1 MSKAFGTKFIILND
15 TQQILNSRV
24 FGGGPWL
31 HIATVV
37 RGLKE
42 YMCFKHTPTDKVYI
56 EEIDGKSPNLF
67 KQISSQSEFDD
78 IKNFLLEKGLLTF
91 GIDKEFKV
99 AK

>member
-1 MSKAFGTKFIILND
+1 MSKAFGTEFVLVND
-15 TQQILNSRV
+15 TQQVLDRKI

-37 RGLKE
+37 RGFKE
-42 YMCFKHTPTDKVYI
+42 YMCFKNIATDLVYI
-56 EEIDGKSPNLF
+56 EQIDPKEPTLF
-67 KQISSQSEFDD
+67 KKIASDSEFNDLRD
-78 IKNFLLEKGLLTF
+78 FLKSKGILSI